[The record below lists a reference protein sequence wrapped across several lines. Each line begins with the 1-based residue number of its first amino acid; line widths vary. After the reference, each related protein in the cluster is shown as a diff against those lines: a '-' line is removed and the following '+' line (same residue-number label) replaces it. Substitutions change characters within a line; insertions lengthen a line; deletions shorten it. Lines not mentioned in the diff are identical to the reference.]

1 MFWQNISP
9 KSKYKSI
16 FLESW
21 PKFDPDM
28 TKDDIVVIWVQVLG
42 KLRWEIEINIEED
55 EKSVLEKARNNEQ
68 VAKWLDWKT
77 IVKEIYVKW
86 KIVNIVVK

>member
-1 MFWQNISP
+1 MA
-9 KSKYKSI
+9 
-16 FLESW
+16 
-21 PKFDPDM
+21 
-28 TKDDIVVIWVQVLG
+28 KDDVVVIWVQVLG

-77 IVKEIYVKW
+77 IVKEIYVKG